1 MSNKLAKAQNLPPKP
16 TLDDFNKVEVKLTD
30 IENQYI
36 LDNERRKN
44 MAVQNTVVM
53 FSEIMQHF
61 IGMTARKKNIQ
72 FDEKL
77 FAGVFYDQV
86 KGKAYILQHKKAP
99 EKPQA

>member
-1 MSNKLAKAQNLPPKP
+1 MSNKQAQSQNLPPKP
-16 TLDDFNKVEVKLTD
+16 TLDDFNKVEVKLTE

-36 LDNERRKN
+36 TDNERRKN

-61 IGMTARKKNIQ
+61 VAMTARKKNIQ

-77 FAGVFYDQV
+77 FAGVFYDQP